1 MEAPPPAE
9 AGDDLMNEDDVPRG
23 SGANPEFQEV
33 LTDQERLTRL
43 RKRGKKILLVIADE
57 LERISLMAMMHQD
70 GYRSLF
76 EAKSLIEA
84 LEHHRRVPLD
94 LLVLDQVVGHLG
106 AMKLVEL
113 LREKGLPSNGPVI
126 VVQKSVDHQLTLA
139 LKGGRVNLLVQR
151 PVDFAGT
158 MKAAME
164 TMLGL

>member
-1 MEAPPPAE
+1 
-9 AGDDLMNEDDVPRG
+9 
-23 SGANPEFQEV
+23 
-33 LTDQERLTRL
+33 
-43 RKRGKKILLVIADE
+43 
-57 LERISLMAMMHQD
+57 MAMMHQD

-151 PVDFAGT
+151 PVDCAGT